1 MNKRIVLG
9 ITGGIAAYKAA
20 DLCSRLV
27 RENITVQVI
36 MTENARR
43 FVSELTFRT
52 LSRRP
57 VVTSLWEV
65 PEWRPEHVALASQCD
80 LFAVV
85 PATANF
91 IAKLANGIADDALT
105 TFGATFNGKTLL
117 APAMNPQMWMHPACR
132 KNIETL
138 RERGVLFAGPA
149 EGRVACGDDGPGRMA
164 EPAAILAEIP
174 RILEQSIEWPRVR
187 MVVEQPFF
195 RHCCCRSA
203 PGARPM

>member
-117 APAMNPQMWMHPACR
+117 AHAMNPQMWMHPACR

-164 EPAAILAEIP
+164 EPAAILAEIQ
-174 RILEQSIEWPRVR
+174 RILEQ
-187 MVVEQPFF
+187 
-195 RHCCCRSA
+195 
-203 PGARPM
+203 